1 MARTKPRPK
10 VTGKAGRGGP
20 DGKTVTGGK
29 PAQKALASKARRQ
42 VAGKSTRK
50 APVAVKKKRKFK
62 AGTVA
67 LREIKRYQ
75 RGFELLL
82 RKLPFS
88 RVVREFAQ
96 VHKADIRFQR
106 SAIEALQEATEAFLS
121 PPVGKSTSQIS
132 ELTGVHPR
140 TVDRIYS
147 RAIAAGSEPNVLPLK
162 IFPQHV
168 QDAPKPGRP
177 AKQAEEV
184 KEQMFQQ
191 VRRDRYGREKSCA
204 DLAGGLSLQGVEISA
219 STVWRVLRAAGY
231 RNTKPTRKPGLTQ
244 EMRSARLKWALEHKD
259 WTLEDW
265 KNVIWT
271 DETSVVIN
279 HRRGGYRVW
288 RRADERVVK
297 SCIRERWKGYSE
309 FMFWGCFSYDKKGPC
324 HVYQPETKAEKE
336 DAARRIEQL
345 NAELEPLQREE
356 WELLESMRRIG
367 LRNKRGRKPQWR
379 WTEKTGKL
387 MRTSGGGIDWWR
399 RQTCVLIPKLIPF
412 AKECL

>member
-1 MARTKPRPK
+1 MAPYTDIYTRTLVIALKSPPI
-10 VTGKAGRGGP
+10 GKN
-20 DGKTVTGGK
+20 T
-29 PAQKALASKARRQ
+29 SQ
-42 VAGKSTRK
+42 VA
-50 APVAVKKKRKFK
+50 A
-62 AGTVA
+62 
-67 LREIKRYQ
+67 
-75 RGFELLL
+75 
-82 RKLPFS
+82 
-88 RVVREFAQ
+88 
-96 VHKADIRFQR
+96 
-106 SAIEALQEATEAFLS
+106 
-121 PPVGKSTSQIS
+121 
-132 ELTGVHPR
+132 LTGVHPR

-147 RAIAAGSEPNVLPLK
+147 RAIAAGFEPNELPIK
-162 IFPQHV
+162 ILLHHV
-168 QDAPKPGRP
+168 QDAPKTGRP

-184 KEQMFQQ
+184 KEQIFQQ
-191 VRRDRYGREKSCA
+191 VRHDRYGREKSCA
-204 DLAGGLSLQGVEISA
+204 DLARVEISA

-231 RNTKPTRKPGLTQ
+231 RKTKPTRKPGLTQ

-288 RRADERVVK
+288 RKADERVVK

-387 MRTSGGGIDWWR
+387 VRTSGGGIDWWR
-399 RQTCVLIPKLIPF
+399 YQTCVLILKLIPF
-412 AKECL
+412 AKECLQDRPQTVVMEDKAPSYAHHY